1 MSPRVKS
8 GTLSLFIESH
18 TLTELYNLG
27 TSCAI
32 RNFDHDMY
40 SWLML
45 MNMADIPW
53 DLLLDHEAKILMEID
68 PSQEVFNKNS

>member
-18 TLTELYNLG
+18 TLTELYILG

-40 SWLML
+40 P
-45 MNMADIPW
+45 AV
-53 DLLLDHEAKILMEID
+53 
-68 PSQEVFNKNS
+68 EVNSYGSGVYSLISGGSAFFRNW